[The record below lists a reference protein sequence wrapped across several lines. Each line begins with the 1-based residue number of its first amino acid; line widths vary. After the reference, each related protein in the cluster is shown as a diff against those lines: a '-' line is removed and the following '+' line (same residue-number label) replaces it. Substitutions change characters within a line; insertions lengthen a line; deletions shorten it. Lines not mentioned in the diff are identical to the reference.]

1 MQCGE
6 GMFMKATPADALGQG
21 PEVGGTKGWPLP
33 RHAEECH
40 IERLPLDDG
49 LTLVRSFCCPT
60 RDVAEKTVQPD
71 GQRTLVITF
80 GLAGESAYAE
90 RGGTRLHFRQGHT
103 TLSVFAACQGERRF
117 RANTPVRQLR
127 LAVSETALQR
137 YLGTAGALL
146 ACSSGVRPLGECA
159 TPPWCLALVR
169 SLAQPGSISYLD
181 AHIAALSLVG
191 EHLRHLGP
199 LGSLAMGPSSAA
211 RWTPSDLEKLRRAHD
226 LMRSQMD
233 RALTIAYLCTAVG
246 INASRLKQG
255 FREVYGTTPYQALL
269 EMRMQRARQMLEAGT
284 QVAQAGYAVGYAHP
298 SNFSTAFERYFGFR
312 PRNLRAG
319 GGE

>member
-1 MQCGE
+1 ME
-6 GMFMKATPADALGQG
+6 ATQPDAVGQG
-21 PEVGGTKGWPLP
+21 PDVGGTKNRPVS
-33 RHAEECH
+33 RFTEECH

-60 RDVAEKTVQPD
+60 RDLTETTVQSD
-71 GQRTLVITF
+71 EHRTLVITF

-90 RGGTRLHFRQGHT
+90 RGGTRLRFRQGHT
-103 TLSVFAACQGERRF
+103 TLSVFASCQGERQF
-117 RANTPVRQLR
+117 LANTPVRQLR
-127 LAVSETALQR
+127 LAISETALRR
-137 YLGTAGALL
+137 YLGTPGTLL
-146 ACSSGVRPLGECA
+146 AGRAGVRPLGEGV

-169 SLAQPGSISYLD
+169 SLAQPGSLSYLD

-199 LGSLAMGPSSAA
+199 LAAGPSPAA

-233 RALTIAYLCTAVG
+233 RALTISYLCTAVG
-246 INASRLKQG
+246 INPSRLKQG
-255 FREVYGTTPYQALL
+255 FREIYGTTPYQALL

-298 SNFSTAFERYFGFR
+298 SNFSTAFERYFGHR
-312 PRNLRAG
+312 PKNARAG
-319 GGE
+319 REE

>member
-49 LTLVRSFCCPT
+49 LTLVRSFCCPRPGTWPRKPCSRMGSGRWSSPSDWQANRLT
-60 RDVAEKTVQPD
+60 RN
-71 GQRTLVITF
+71 
-80 GLAGESAYAE
+80 AGERACISAGHP
-90 RGGTRLHFRQGHT
+90 RCRL
-103 TLSVFAACQGERRF
+103 AACQGERRF

-137 YLGTAGALL
+137 YLGTAGTLL

-159 TPPWCLALVR
+159 TPPWCLALAV

-199 LGSLAMGPSSAA
+199 LGSLGALAMG
-211 RWTPSDLEKLRRAHD
+211 LRLRPDGHPPTWKN
-226 LMRSQMD
+226 S
-233 RALTIAYLCTAVG
+233 G
-246 INASRLKQG
+246 G
-255 FREVYGTTPYQALL
+255 
-269 EMRMQRARQMLEAGT
+269 RMT
-284 QVAQAGYAVGYAHP
+284 
-298 SNFSTAFERYFGFR
+298 
-312 PRNLRAG
+312 
-319 GGE
+319 